1 MGCYW
6 VAPGLVEE
14 RQTRKGLSVGGVIW
28 LQRSISAY
36 EEKTAVSRRYLGLL
50 VEVPDRAMISLRK
63 IVC

>member
-1 MGCYW
+1 MG
-6 VAPGLVEE
+6 G
-14 RQTRKGLSVGGVIW
+14 GGVIW

-63 IVC
+63 IVCLMLSTIFC